1 MATHSRILAWRNPWT
16 EESCR
21 LQPRGSQRL
30 GMHTHSMELEAKDL
44 PPKDK
49 SPPKIPNLS
58 MQLQIITNDTGL
70 ESGDPG

>member
-16 EESCR
+16 EESSR

-30 GMHTHSMELEAKDL
+30 GVHIHSMELEAKDL

-49 SPPKIPNLS
+49 SPPKIPNL
-58 MQLQIITNDTGL
+58 
-70 ESGDPG
+70 